1 MKKAILS
8 VMFLMIGIGCFA
20 QKSGIILG
28 ITDGHLG
35 RHTGY
40 QWVGEGISPETK
52 WTPGIGLNL
61 GYQFN
66 FRLSERFF
74 VDASVLGKVVQG
86 EIKSFNMVGN
96 QIKFWTDKG
105 WIWGAAL
112 NGTINYRIYSGLYTG
127 IGVEPTYYLKTNKLR
142 ENSNKQL
149 LDFPLV
155 FAIGYEFRNGMKLS
169 ASYKHGFK
177 SLYENSYTNN
187 SKSNREIGISLF
199 IPIFK

>member
-40 QWVGEGISPETK
+40 QWVGEGISPETQ

-149 LDFPLV
+149 LDFPLA
-155 FAIGYEFRNGMKLS
+155 FTIGYEFRNGMKLS

-187 SKSNREIGISLF
+187 SKSNREIGVSLF